1 MFSGSDNVTFKQDRG
16 SLPWTRA
23 LEGPLGLPHPQRGLQ
38 GHGGGAH
45 LDAILPTSRP
55 HSGNPDPQAPLP
67 QITYAHF
74 QGLQGSLP
82 EVALPRV
89 TCAPGLPTR
98 RRAGCP
104 GTEPGVKR
112 RAGARRPGRP
122 APSAR
127 ARVLESGPLRLNQ
140 LVLQVGLL
148 GRRFPNFRTFGH
160 VARGP
165 PVAPLPGP
173 VTRGWPESPC
183 PKLFRFCLCHSP
195 RRASGFVILLS
206 AAGSH
211 RRP

>member
-67 QITYAHF
+67 QITYAHS

-89 TCAPGLPTR
+89 TCAPGVPTR

-104 GTEPGVKR
+104 GMEPGVKR
-112 RAGARRPGRP
+112 LAGARRPGPPRAVRP
-122 APSAR
+122 GADPGVRAPPSQP
-127 ARVLESGPLRLNQ
+127 ARVTGGAAAEAFSQQ
-140 LVLQVGLL
+140 LDL
-148 GRRFPNFRTFGH
+148 
-160 VARGP
+160 
-165 PVAPLPGP
+165 
-173 VTRGWPESPC
+173 
-183 PKLFRFCLCHSP
+183 
-195 RRASGFVILLS
+195 
-206 AAGSH
+206 
-211 RRP
+211 